1 MLPPKAKARSVQ
13 QCELYLE
20 RLTAMMRRAGAVEA
34 RRLLPLAVR
43 LKKELAH
50 AKAEEELLQEILGV
64 SADRPAGENDREP
77 EHD

>member
-1 MLPPKAKARSVQ
+1 M

-20 RLTAMMRRAGAVEA
+20 RLTAVMRRAGAVEA

-43 LKKELAH
+43 LKKELAQ
-50 AKAEEELLQEILGV
+50 AKADEALLEEMLGASPDR
-64 SADRPAGENDREP
+64 SAGDIDREP

>member
-1 MLPPKAKARSVQ
+1 MLPPSPKPRSVV

-20 RLTAMMRRAGAVEA
+20 RLTAVMRRAGAVEA
-34 RRLLPLAVR
+34 RRLLPLALR

-50 AKAEEELLQEILGV
+50 AKAEEALLQEMLGA
-64 SADRPAGENDREP
+64 SADRAEGENDREP

>member
-1 MLPPKAKARSVQ
+1 MRPPSPKSRSVM

-20 RLTAMMRRAGAVEA
+20 RLTAVMRRAGAVEA

-50 AKAEEELLQEILGV
+50 AKAEEALLEEMLGA
-64 SADRPAGENDREP
+64 SIDRSAGENDREP